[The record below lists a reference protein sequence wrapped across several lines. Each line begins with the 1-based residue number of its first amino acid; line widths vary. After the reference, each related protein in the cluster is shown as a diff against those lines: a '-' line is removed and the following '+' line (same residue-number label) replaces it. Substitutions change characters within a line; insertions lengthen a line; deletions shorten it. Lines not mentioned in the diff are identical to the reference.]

1 MSVRFDAAARRAI
14 ERAMIEAESRRHATL
29 DPGHVLLGVIEPADA
44 PAIVALARAGVA
56 ADSLRSALLRRLDA
70 ELQPSVEAFEVSP
83 ATDDLLLRAYQHSVE
98 RESPTV
104 SDVDILVASV
114 LDAANI
120 AGRALQD
127 VGLTPARLL
136 SVTAERRP
144 LVNGGVEG
152 DTARV
157 EGGGVPARVSAPHNI
172 MFGGTPSLPGAS
184 RSGIGYDSHRFEP
197 GGPLVLGGVRI
208 ESDVRLVGHSDGDA
222 VAHAVTDAVLGAA
235 AAGDIGELF
244 SDQDPANRGRDSI
257 EMLGVAIGRLRER
270 GFVVQQVDVTVIA
283 EHPRIAPHRA
293 AMSSRLADALGV
305 LPEAVSVK
313 GKSNEGMGWIG
324 RGEGLACIA
333 VATVVPAPSND

>member
-1 MSVRFDAAARRAI
+1 
-14 ERAMIEAESRRHATL
+14 MIEAESRRHATL
-29 DPGHVLLGVIEPADA
+29 DPGHVLLGVVEPTDA
-44 PAIVALARAGVA
+44 PAAVALARAGVA
-56 ADSLRSALLRRLDA
+56 PDALRTAIVRRLDA
-70 ELQPSVEAFEVSP
+70 ELEPSVAAFEVSP

-114 LDAANI
+114 LDAGST
-120 AGRALQD
+120 AGQALQD

-136 SVTAERRP
+136 AVTAERRA
-144 LVNGGVEG
+144 LVAQEDPAGV
-152 DTARV
+152 AAPRA
-157 EGGGVPARVSAPHNI
+157 EGGAGRARVSAPNNI

-222 VAHAVTDAVLGAA
+222 VAHAITDAVLGAA

-244 SDQDPANRGRDSI
+244 SDQDPANRGRDSV
-257 EMLGVAIGRLRER
+257 EMLGLAVGRLRER
-270 GFVVQQVDVTVIA
+270 GFVVQQVDVTVVA
-283 EHPRIAPHRA
+283 ERPRIGPHRA
-293 AMSSRLADALGV
+293 AMSERLAGALGV

-313 GKSNEGMGWIG
+313 GKTNEGMGWIG

-333 VATVVPAPSND
+333 VATVVPAPADD